1 MRGRNVLKYFVYLMF
16 KTLSGIFT
24 REKKACD
31 LYHIDKNQMRK
42 IDYEI
47 EDLNTFCKTE
57 KVEVFRD
64 VELFEECG
72 VYAYLD
78 ETSVYAQQEI
88 FLTDKNANFKFAGI
102 CKKSKTRDFFLK
114 DKHVGRD
121 NFFILLGTIK
131 GVLFEKSWTNKTLD
145 RILKNKKIVE
155 LDAIINNPIPQ
166 LTMDKINDTSLIN
179 PTITIYTDVVILK
192 TLLNELIEKNALS
205 INIDTLD
212 KKQWKSWGGVEKYEY
227 VGPSNRWI
235 IIKKIEQQK
244 SQERPQL
251 CDDSV
256 SDDFFIHP
264 MWMPIN
270 NFFVVVC
277 DDKNYIVGVTFGRWN
292 IKDVTKIGQ
301 ITTGKKVETDDVDF
315 KIGDSRVVPIIN
327 ISLFCGTPGYKL
339 VGRNMMNIFKQLVAQ
354 AYIHS
359 MHNTSNVLTDIVLRD
374 ISPSYC
380 IFLSST
386 MDTNTRIFYSNSDFI
401 KLARKTKLNI
411 PSFLENY
418 VWFLSLNRK
427 YIEDLTTNSQISGIK
442 KVEGTAHYMANTLTI
457 IPQKDALPETP
468 LGIKPI
474 SNQFI
479 RSNSITS
486 LEDLEDLQKREFNKS
501 VIEDAKETRDAL
513 RAGKRPLKFKKSKK
527 SKKLSAKKSN
537 RKKKTRR

>member
-24 REKKACD
+24 RKQKACD

-57 KVEVFRD
+57 KVEVFCD

-78 ETSVYAQQEI
+78 KTSVYPDKDI
-88 FLTDKNANFKFAGI
+88 FLTRENAKFKFAGI

-114 DKHVGRD
+114 DKHVGKGI
-121 NFFILLGTIK
+121 FFILLGTIK
-131 GVLFEKSWTNKTLD
+131 GVLFEKSWTNKTLS

-166 LTMDKINDTSLIN
+166 LTMDKINNTSLIN

-212 KKQWKSWGGVEKYEY
+212 KKQWKSWGEVKEYEY
-227 VGPSNRWI
+227 VGNRGI
-235 IIKKIEQQK
+235 ISKKIGEESQQQK
-244 SQERPQL
+244 SQGRPQL
-251 CDDSV
+251 CGGMMGDG
-256 SDDFFIHP
+256 FFIES
-264 MWMPIN
+264 MWNREN

-277 DDKNYIVGVTFGRWN
+277 DDENYIVGVTFGRWN

-380 IFLSST
+380 IFLSSI

-401 KLARKTKLNI
+401 KLARKTNLNN
-411 PSFLENY
+411 PSFLEDY

-442 KVEGTAHYMANTLTI
+442 KVEGTAHYMDNTLTI
-457 IPQKDALPETP
+457 IPQKDASPETP
-468 LGIKPI
+468 LGIKPF

-486 LEDLEDLQKREFNKS
+486 LEDLQKRGFNKS

-527 SKKLSAKKSN
+527 IKKPSN
-537 RKKKTRR
+537 IRKKKTQFKV